1 MDAGDLPNDD
11 DAVRAAVEAELA
23 LLDPAVRTSPR
34 AAELLDEQ
42 FTEVGASGRIWDR
55 AALLAA
61 MAGELSLAGTPVE
74 VGAVDGVRLAPTV
87 VLVRYTTVRDGRR
100 VHRSSVWRLT
110 GGRWRLVH
118 HQGTPAGT

>member
-1 MDAGDLPNDD
+1 
-11 DAVRAAVEAELA
+11 
-23 LLDPAVRTSPR
+23 VRTSPR
-34 AAELLDEQ
+34 AGELLDEQ

-87 VLVRYTTVRDGRR
+87 VLVRYTTEHDGRR

>member
-1 MDAGDLPNDD
+1 VDAGDLPNDD